1 MPSTKMK
8 TATDW
13 NGVRS
18 RANHTMTESTP
29 MIAVSAQLTV
39 SPSRVNDEMTE
50 KIPLTKS
57 HAAN

>member
-1 MPSTKMK
+1 
-8 TATDW
+8 
-13 NGVRS
+13 
-18 RANHTMTESTP
+18 
-29 MIAVSAQLTV
+29 MIAVSTRLTV